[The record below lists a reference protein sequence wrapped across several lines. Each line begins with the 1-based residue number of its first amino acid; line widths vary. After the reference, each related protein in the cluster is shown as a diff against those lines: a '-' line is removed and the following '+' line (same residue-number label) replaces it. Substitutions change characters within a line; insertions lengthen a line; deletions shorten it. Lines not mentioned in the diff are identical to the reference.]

1 MIFQCD
7 YQVLPNLFPK
17 KSGIYTLIIEVTQPI
32 TTNIGR
38 FHKHTFPSGIYTYT
52 GSARGRSNN
61 LYTRIGRHLRTEKKK
76 WWHIDYLL
84 SSKSVRIPAI
94 VYYLTSLK
102 SECHVAH
109 RIEQLVETTFI
120 LKGFGSSDCT
130 FGCTAHLHYFSRNT
144 MYEAMSKVAMIYN
157 EIFYETATIQ
167 YTLAETQSDSIMYK
181 N

>member
-7 YQVLPNLFPK
+7 YPVLPNSIPT
-17 KSGIYTLIIEVTQPI
+17 KSGIYTLMIDVTQPI

-38 FHKHTFPSGIYTYT
+38 FPKHTFPRGIYTYT

-61 LYTRIGRHLRTEKKK
+61 LYTRIGRHLRTEKKE

-84 SSKSVRIPAI
+84 SSKLVRIPAI
-94 VYYLTSLK
+94 VYYPTSLK

-109 RIEQLVETTFI
+109 RIEQLVETTSI

-130 FGCTAHLHYFSRNT
+130 SGCTAHLHYFPGSIL
-144 MYEAMSKVAMIYN
+144 YEATTKVATIYN
-157 EIFYETATIQ
+157 EIFFEAATVQ
-167 YTLAETQSDSIMYK
+167 YT
-181 N
+181 